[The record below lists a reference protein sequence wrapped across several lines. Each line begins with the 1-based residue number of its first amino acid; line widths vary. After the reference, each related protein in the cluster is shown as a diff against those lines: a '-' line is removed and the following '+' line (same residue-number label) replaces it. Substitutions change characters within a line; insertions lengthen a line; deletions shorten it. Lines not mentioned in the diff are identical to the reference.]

1 MRSRVVKPSTPSQAA
16 RSNEDLEVSEDGQ
29 QIRRGAVSGELDSE
43 KLFLDSEQAARG
55 NGDLEVS
62 EDGQQLRRISPVP
75 EGDVTIDRSL
85 SGGLRS

>member
-1 MRSRVVKPSTPSQAA
+1 M
-16 RSNEDLEVSEDGQ
+16 SEDGQ

-43 KLFLDSEQAARG
+43 KLFLDSENLFLDSRKLFLDTDKLVLDSEQAARG